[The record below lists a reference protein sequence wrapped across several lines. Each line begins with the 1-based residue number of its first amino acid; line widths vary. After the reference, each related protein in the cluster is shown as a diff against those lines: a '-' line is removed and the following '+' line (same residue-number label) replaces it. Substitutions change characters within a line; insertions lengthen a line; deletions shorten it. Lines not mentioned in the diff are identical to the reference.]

1 MARKVTTRIEGAKE
15 MDRVL
20 RTLPR
25 AMGRRAAIGALRA
38 GAVPIAE
45 EAELNAPRKSGELA
59 ENILIRTARDQG
71 QVTVLIGPARSAF
84 QGIFQEF
91 GTKNH
96 PAQPFMRPAFD
107 SKAVEALAIIGDRL
121 GKNLTRAAKRLAGP
135 IGKSGLLR
143 RRR

>member
-1 MARKVTTRIEGAKE
+1 MPGPIKTRIEGAKE

-20 RTLPR
+20 RALPR
-25 AMGRRAAIGALRA
+25 AVGRRAAVGSLRA
-38 GAVPIAE
+38 GAKPIADE
-45 EAELNAPRKSGELA
+45 MELLAPRDQGELA
-59 ENILIRTARDQG
+59 ESVVIRTAKDPG
-71 QVTVLIGPARSAF
+71 QVTVQVGPARSAF
-84 QGIFQEF
+84 QAVFQEF

-107 SKAVEALAIIGDRL
+107 SKAAEALGIIGERL
-121 GKNLTRAAKRLAGP
+121 GKNLTRAAKRIAGP